1 MEGSFQRLTVDAAS
15 TSTAT
20 ATPTPA
26 VDAAATTAATPT
38 PAADAT
44 ATTAAPIYPG
54 WVLLEKE
61 AYYDNCE
68 NATAAEA
75 KTITGHTVKVTFFL
89 ADPPAVSRFCVY
101 GPELEKDYLVAP
113 RVVFSEKHLLL
124 LHFRFRRC
132 TAVVR
137 EPHPAQ
143 YFVYKAAHGGQPSL
157 TPIPATRRP
166 ADNIASYPIV
176 LPFEDEHGNFLV
188 ADLAI
193 TPTRGHYVLHIFSSK
208 TNQWTA
214 RTLQLQLQLQAP
226 PAVRDDLPSL
236 PDRAIAL
243 GADTVGWIDLWRGIV
258 ICNVFDPDPVLRF
271 IPLPKPEFDLRR
283 RGDPHQIRDV
293 TCCNGF
299 IKFIEMEHA
308 AKFTLRNLIAVRLT
322 LSIHGGEVVYLVLKV
337 GADDNKAWV
346 AGVDLRKKTVEVLSS
361 SSYQRPFLACTFS
374 GYLNTTPRSC
384 APEDGCGQNSPL
396 NRYLRQ
402 GNIIQS
408 SLLNMQTEGGYP
420 RSSIDEHSNGVH
432 PVNSYIFQPQ
442 LVVPLPHG
450 FPQTLQHNFT
460 PSGSGYVGQP
470 WLVMPMD
477 NQFQPQMPLELASP
491 PVPFN
496 TLMPR
501 VPMDDRFLSQM
512 PPVPA
517 SLAVPFNTLMPRV
530 PMDDRFLSQMP
541 PVPAALAVP

>member
-20 ATPTPA
+20 PTPTPA

-75 KTITGHTVKVTFFL
+75 KTIIGHTVKVTFFL
-89 ADPPAVSRFCVY
+89 ADPPAVSRLY
-101 GPELEKDYLVAP
+101 GPELEKKDYLVAP
-113 RVVFSEKHLLL
+113 RVVFSEKHLLP
-124 LHFRFRRC
+124 LHFRFRRR

-137 EPHPAQ
+137 VA
-143 YFVYKAAHGGQPSL
+143 Y
-157 TPIPATRRP
+157 
-166 ADNIASYPIV
+166 ADPGY
-176 LPFEDEHGNFLV
+176 
-188 ADLAI
+188 
-193 TPTRGHYVLHIFSSK
+193 SSACRQHCI

-271 IPLPKPEFDLRR
+271 IPLPKLEFDLRR

-299 IKFIEMEHA
+299 IKFIEME
-308 AKFTLRNLIAVRLT
+308 
-322 LSIHGGEVVYLVLKV
+322 
-337 GADDNKAWV
+337 
-346 AGVDLRKKTVEVLSS
+346 
-361 SSYQRPFLACTFS
+361 Q
-374 GYLNTTPRSC
+374 
-384 APEDGCGQNSPL
+384 
-396 NRYLRQ
+396 
-402 GNIIQS
+402 
-408 SLLNMQTEGGYP
+408 YP
-420 RSSIDEHSNGVH
+420 RPDCNIKR
-432 PVNSYIFQPQ
+432 
-442 LVVPLPHG
+442 
-450 FPQTLQHNFT
+450 NFKT
-460 PSGSGYVGQP
+460 TKDLDSESVLYDP
-470 WLVMPMD
+470 
-477 NQFQPQMPLELASP
+477 ELFFRS
-491 PVPFN
+491 F
-496 TLMPR
+496 
-501 VPMDDRFLSQM
+501 
-512 PPVPA
+512 
-517 SLAVPFNTLMPRV
+517 
-530 PMDDRFLSQMP
+530 
-541 PVPAALAVP
+541 